1 MTSERLQQ
9 LQQQILDPSK
19 NEALLELQQK
29 IEREIQ
35 LAFERKLS
43 NKKVRPKS
51 STTDECVGE
60 MSKDDLDEAAQD
72 KSESKGYP
80 KVRND
85 S

>member
-9 LQQQILDPSK
+9 LQQQILDPSN

-35 LAFERKLS
+35 LAFEQKLS

-51 STTDECVGE
+51 STTDVGE

-72 KSESKGYP
+72 KSESKG
-80 KVRND
+80 
-85 S
+85 